1 MPKTLE
7 WSDFREKDFRL
18 PSDTDDFAELLRSW
32 WQDVYIEQ
40 TGRIRKCE
48 KLLSGAYQCW
58 ALCTCVRKCTQ
69 TWKFYTDA
77 PAPDADH
84 VKFVWQTS
92 GPHVPQP
99 EDARSKANANRV
111 AHLNPLAG
119 AAQLIREGVPPAEM
133 PDHHDLELARRRLMS
148 KDEGKG
154 SSLLPEWVQHVEAR
168 LPRPPDGSKK

>member
-1 MPKTLE
+1 MVGFP
-7 WSDFREKDFRL
+7 KDFPL

-32 WQDVYIEQ
+32 WQDVEQ

-48 KLLSGAYQCW
+48 KLLSGADQCW
-58 ALCTCVRKCTQ
+58 ALCTCMRKCTQ
-69 TWKFYTDA
+69 TWKFYTEA
-77 PAPDADH
+77 PAPEADH

-133 PDHHDLELARRRLMS
+133 PDHHDLPDGGSCRKMKVRAPACYRNGCSMWKRANRLQT
-148 KDEGKG
+148 
-154 SSLLPEWVQHVEAR
+154 LLPA
-168 LPRPPDGSKK
+168 SFASIN